1 MKMRVSKSSLCIVL
15 ALSLIFS
22 PLTSAN
28 PAYAATITVC
38 HSTNGKNPIVVNV
51 DSSSW
56 DTAGHA
62 NHTYDYI
69 DATGQCLG
77 PDTSDKTAP
86 TIAISYQDPV
96 TGAPISGPFSTG
108 TQIRIIGKFTD
119 TSPIVYSTVKISI
132 SGADS
137 LASTIMKVDT
147 RDTTGYTFYWD
158 HTVGTQI
165 AANPATVTI
174 TGEDLPGNPGSK
186 TSTYNISNTAPSV
199 TLTSTS
205 SASVN
210 SAFTVTAT
218 FSQSVTGLTQGEIT
232 VTGGTASSLSGS
244 GTTYTFT
251 VTPSAGTVSVQI
263 PAGVAQN
270 SSNIGNA
277 ASNTL
282 SRTYDNVAP
291 TVSLTTSAPN
301 PTNSAF
307 TVTATFSES
316 VTGLVL
322 GGITVTGGTA
332 SSLSGS
338 GTTYTFTVT
347 PTAGTVSVQIQD
359 RKSTRLNSSH

>member
-132 SGADS
+132 SGARS
-137 LASTIMKVDT
+137 EE
-147 RDTTGYTFYWD
+147 
-158 HTVGTQI
+158 HTS
-165 AANPATVTI
+165 
-174 TGEDLPGNPGSK
+174 EL
-186 TSTYNISNTAPSV
+186 
-199 TLTSTS
+199 
-205 SASVN
+205 
-210 SAFTVTAT
+210 
-218 FSQSVTGLTQGEIT
+218 QS
-232 VTGGTASSLSGS
+232 
-244 GTTYTFT
+244 
-251 VTPSAGTVSVQI
+251 
-263 PAGVAQN
+263 
-270 SSNIGNA
+270 
-277 ASNTL
+277 
-282 SRTYDNVAP
+282 
-291 TVSLTTSAPN
+291 
-301 PTNSAF
+301 
-307 TVTATFSES
+307 
-316 VTGLVL
+316 
-322 GGITVTGGTA
+322 
-332 SSLSGS
+332 
-338 GTTYTFTVT
+338 
-347 PTAGTVSVQIQD
+347 
-359 RKSTRLNSSH
+359 H